1 MIEIKNLN
9 KYYSKGRSNEVHAVN
24 DVSMSLPDNGMV
36 AIFGKSGCGKTTLL
50 NIIGGLDN
58 AQDGSVCSTVKKSLP
73 IRMFSET
80 EAWDI
85 YSRIIIFRKP

>member
-58 AQDGSVCSTVKKSLP
+58 AQDGSARRQTGLTRFGCSKEQE
-73 IRMFSET
+73 RG
-80 EAWDI
+80 I
-85 YSRIIIFRKP
+85 YIPEL